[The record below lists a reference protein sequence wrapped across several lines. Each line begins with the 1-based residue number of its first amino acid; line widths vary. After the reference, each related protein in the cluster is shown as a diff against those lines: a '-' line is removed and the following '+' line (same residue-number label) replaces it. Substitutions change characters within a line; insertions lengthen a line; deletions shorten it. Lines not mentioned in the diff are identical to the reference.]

1 MEACKVDMVEACKVA
16 MAVEC
21 KVAMAEE
28 CKEALV
34 EGTVE
39 LISIPGNPTRSSQP
53 MTEVSALIA
62 AKVCWTED
70 NSSFTD
76 SMEDPTNCSSSNLL
90 ITSQELT
97 ISLTSKKEQSSLLMI
112 GRAQESNAGA
122 MTRSTMT
129 LKTGR

>member
-1 MEACKVDMVEACKVA
+1 VEACKVDMVEACKVA

-21 KVAMAEE
+21 KEVMAEE
-28 CKEALV
+28 CREALV
-34 EGTVE
+34 EVTVE
-39 LISIPGNPTRSSQP
+39 LISIPDKPTRSSQP
-53 MTEVSALIA
+53 TTEVSALIA